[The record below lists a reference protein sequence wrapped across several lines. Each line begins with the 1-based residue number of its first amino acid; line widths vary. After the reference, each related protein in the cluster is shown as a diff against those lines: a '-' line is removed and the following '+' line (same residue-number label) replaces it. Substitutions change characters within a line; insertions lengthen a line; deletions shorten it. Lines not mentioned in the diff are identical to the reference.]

1 MFQETYSNKRR
12 IEVKR
17 DLWITL
23 FIGLILAVFVMSI
36 LIVPASERFIIIVM
50 VIPVTIFLGWLYFGT
65 YYVFEEKALICKSG
79 PFIEKIQY
87 EKIRS
92 LKLCENFM
100 SSMALS
106 RERIEIKQ
114 HGKGY
119 VTGTTYI
126 SPVDRQQFLN
136 ELKKRCPNLD
146 EQSRS

>member
-92 LKLCENFM
+92 MKLCENFM